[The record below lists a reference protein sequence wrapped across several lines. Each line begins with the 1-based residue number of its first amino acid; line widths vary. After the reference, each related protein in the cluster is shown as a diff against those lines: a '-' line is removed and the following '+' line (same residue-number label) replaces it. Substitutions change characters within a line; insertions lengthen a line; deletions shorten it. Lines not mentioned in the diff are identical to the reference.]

1 MNSKMIRIHTVLRC
15 LALGPT
21 IAFGLLSILA
31 IGCGGGGGGGGRSSI
46 PTGITYDG
54 NADPAV
60 VTTTNAATLVN
71 NAIGSGDAAT
81 AVGGTNAAAAGSQN
95 TEDSADPSQGIGLS
109 ILARRL
115 AGSLPDSLT
124 QETTARSQQ
133 LVTAAQIV
141 VDETVSCDSDTGSIR
156 LSGTLDDNL
165 MGTLTVDYNNCL
177 LGDALVDGRATMRID
192 AVDLD
197 NEIPTDLTIS
207 FNRLTVMGPTF
218 DVASSGS
225 VRSMLNLGT
234 DTETLTVNLVTQ
246 DNISGKKTKAD
257 PLSIVI
263 VYDDIFFP
271 SSFSQT
277 ITGRVFDSVHGYV
290 DIFTAEPLVFSTLFQ
305 DFPDSGELI
314 LTGDRNIRVTALS
327 STLVSLELD
336 LDGDD
341 VYEITAI
348 SQWAQLADEV
358 NDDLG
363 DLDSDGM
370 HNSWEDVHALD
381 PLDPADAVEDVDL
394 DGFTNLEEYLAGT
407 DPTDDSSFP
416 SS

>member
-1 MNSKMIRIHTVLRC
+1 MNSKRIRSRVVLRC
-15 LALGPT
+15 LALGPA
-21 IAFGLLSILA
+21 IAFGLLSIIA
-31 IGCGGGGGGGGRSSI
+31 IGCGGGGGGGGSSI

-54 NADPAV
+54 NADPAI
-60 VTTTNAATLVN
+60 VTATNAAVLVN

-81 AVGGTNAAAAGSQN
+81 TVGGTNAAAAGSRN
-95 TEDSADPSQGIGLS
+95 TEDSATPSQGIGLS

-141 VDETVSCDSDTGSIR
+141 VDETVDCDSGSIR
-156 LSGTLDDNL
+156 LSGTLGDNL
-165 MGTLTVDYNNCL
+165 VGTLTVDYVNCQ
-177 LGDALVDGRATMRID
+177 LGDARVDGRATMRID

-207 FNRLTVMGPTF
+207 FNSLTVAGPSF

-225 VRSMLNLGT
+225 VRSVLNLST
-234 DTETLTVNLVTQ
+234 NTETLAANIVTE
-246 DNISGKKTKAD
+246 DNISDKKTKAEN
-257 PLSIVI
+257 LVIEI
-263 VYDDIFFP
+263 VYDNILFP

-277 ITGRVFDSVHGYV
+277 ITGRVFDSVHGFV
-290 DIFTAEPLVFSTLFQ
+290 DIFTAEPLVFSTLLQ
-305 DFPDSGELI
+305 DFPDTGQLI

-327 STLVSLELD
+327 AELVSLELD

-341 VYEITAI
+341 TYEITAI
-348 SQWAQLADEV
+348 TPWAQLADAV

-363 DLDSDGM
+363 DSDLDGM
-370 HNSWEDVHALD
+370 HNSWEVFYGLNADQS
-381 PLDPADAVEDVDL
+381 ADAGDDADS
-394 DGFTNLEEYLAGT
+394 DGFTNLEEYQAGT
-407 DPTDDSSFP
+407 DPTDDSSVPP
-416 SS
+416 S